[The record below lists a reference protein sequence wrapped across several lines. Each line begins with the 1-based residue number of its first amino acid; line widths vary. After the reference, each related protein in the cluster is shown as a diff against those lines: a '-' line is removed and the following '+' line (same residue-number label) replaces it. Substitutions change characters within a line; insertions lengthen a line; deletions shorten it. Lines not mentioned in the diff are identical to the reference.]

1 MVDLL
6 YRAIYWVAEMHD
18 HILNINNAGGW
29 YFDDKQLHF
38 IVIGVLGMMM
48 IFVTYPVFKLLA
60 STGHTMVISWLYTF
74 TVVLVVTFAIEIG
87 QWFSG
92 TGKMDTEDMA
102 SGIAGFLIMF
112 LVFAV
117 IRAIFLGIVRLFRGD
132 DPDKSKRE
140 AEREKLRAEA
150 EQRRQDKVYRRPEER
165 RKKNLVELAQE
176 GGSMLGKAAAGGKAA
191 LEGLAEE
198 YAEEKIR
205 TAEMPTPEVGDRM
218 TFVMPAPEEV
228 KEQVPWTVVDH
239 DTQSQAA
246 NDDIE
251 ELFAEFERAAADEI
265 QIAAPDQQSLD
276 AGQSSTIRFSEQNS
290 KKKQYQPEVSE
301 RPVYKQ

>member
-38 IVIGVLGMMM
+38 IVIGLLGMMM

-117 IRAIFLGIVRLFRGD
+117 IRAIFLGIVHLFRGD

-140 AEREKLRAEA
+140 AERVKLRAEA
-150 EQRRQDKVYRRPEER
+150 ELNRQKKVYKKPEER
-165 RKKNLVELAQE
+165 RKMNLADLAHE
-176 GGSMLGKAAAGGKAA
+176 GGSLLGKAAAGGKAA

-205 TAEMPTPEVGDRM
+205 TAEMPTPDVGDRM

-228 KEQVPWTVVDH
+228 PWTVVDQGSQ
-239 DTQSQAA
+239 TQVS
-246 NDDIE
+246 NDDVE

-265 QIAAPDQQSLD
+265 QISGPDQQSGD
-276 AGQSSTIRFSEQNS
+276 AVQNSTVRFSEQNS
-290 KKKQYQPEVSE
+290 SYSKKRPDMSE

>member
-140 AEREKLRAEA
+140 AERVKLRAEA
-150 EQRRQDKVYRRPEER
+150 ELRRQQKVYKKPEER
-165 RKKNLVELAQE
+165 RKMNLAELAQE
-176 GGSMLGKAAAGGKAA
+176 GGSLLGKAAAGGKAA

-205 TAEMPTPEVGDRM
+205 TAEIPTPEVGDRM

-228 KEQVPWTVVDH
+228 GGQIPWTVADQE
-239 DTQSQAA
+239 TQKPAA
-246 NDDIE
+246 NADVE

-265 QIAAPDQQSLD
+265 QISSPDQHSLD
-276 AGQSSTIRFSEQNS
+276 AGQSDTVRFSEHNRGYNR
-290 KKKQYQPEVSE
+290 KQPDISE

>member
-6 YRAIYWVAEMHD
+6 YRAIYWVAEVHD
-18 HILNINNAGGW
+18 HLLSINNAGGW
-29 YFDDKQLHF
+29 YFDDKQMHF

-48 IFVTYPVFKLLA
+48 IFVTYPIFKLLA

-74 TVVLVVTFAIEIG
+74 TMVLVVTFAIEIG

-117 IRAIFLGIVRLFRGD
+117 IRAIFLGIMHLFRGD

-140 AEREKLRAEA
+140 AERVKLRAEA
-150 EQRRQDKVYRRPEER
+150 ELNRQKKVYKKPEER
-165 RKKNLVELAQE
+165 RKVNLAELAQE
-176 GGSMLGKAAAGGKAA
+176 GGSLLGKAAAGGKAA

-198 YAEEKIR
+198 YAEEKTR
-205 TAEMPTPEVGDRM
+205 TAEVPAPEVGDRM
-218 TFVMPAPEEV
+218 TFVMPAPEEL
-228 KEQVPWTVVDH
+228 PWTVADRGP
-239 DTQSQAA
+239 QEQAA
-246 NDDIE
+246 NDDVE

-265 QIAAPDQQSLD
+265 QIFGSAPQDQAPQ
-276 AGQSSTIRFSEQNS
+276 QRTKEHYSEQNS
-290 KKKQYQPEVSE
+290 KKSQYWPDMSE